1 MSKYFYCLILLIYLK
16 KTINEKKN
24 LKINNLCDLNL
35 NLNIFNNNFKFKK
48 IDKISKFDIKFKF
61 NEKYKNLNFQEN
73 DNLRIE
79 FPVFNFKFIYEKNFI
94 VNKFINLEN
103 YDKNRFKIGF
113 INTCNQDEVIKTFN
127 FFAQDLIN

>member
-48 IDKISKFDIKFKF
+48 IDKISKFDIKFNF
-61 NEKYKNLNFQEN
+61 DEKYKNLNFQEN